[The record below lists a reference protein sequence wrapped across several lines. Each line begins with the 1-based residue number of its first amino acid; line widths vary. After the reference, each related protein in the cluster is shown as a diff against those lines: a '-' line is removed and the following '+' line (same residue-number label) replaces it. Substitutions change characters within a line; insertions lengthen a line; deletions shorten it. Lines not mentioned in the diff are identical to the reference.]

1 MCWKLQVEAAYD
13 MLLMQS
19 LSQRR
24 AGKVVDNTIRYADV
38 RKAKSPVSGSG
49 PEWLRTAL
57 KTAPVAFQTPSLS
70 TVGMQTGVYLAL
82 SVWLFASALTSSP
95 GELSVSGKAD
105 VPGVILAI
113 GFGLSVYF
121 LSKQKM
127 KLGKHDGYLNC
138 AFCFCPYQGG
148 FQFFVDIS
156 FLVFS
161 LRSCTPSF
169 SFQLRILSS
178 LSYTHSYEQSER
190 GAKPPQL
197 ASY

>member
-13 MLLMQS
+13 IMLMQS

-49 PEWLRTAL
+49 VEWLRTAL

-70 TVGMQTGVYLAL
+70 TVGIQTGVYVAL

-148 FQFFVDIS
+148 FQFFVDIL
-156 FLVFS
+156 FFFS
-161 LRSCTPSF
+161 VSEVAPH
-169 SFQLRILSS
+169 SS
-178 LSYTHSYEQSER
+178 PVS
-190 GAKPPQL
+190 
-197 ASY
+197 